1 MSWIRVNRNKPCPIC
16 GQTDWCSVA
25 EDGSVAF
32 CMREPSEKECKS
44 GGWVHVLNPDLV
56 QRIKNVFKRQPKKRP
71 RSPEYWH
78 IYIKAC
84 RSLTTKSMMSE
95 IVEDTGLNIT
105 TLECMLVAYD
115 KVQNAQ
121 VAPMWDGV
129 GRMVGMRLRSGKD
142 KWSITG
148 SLNGLFWP
156 INVNRHSDE
165 TLVICEGWTD
175 TGAAIEL
182 GFEAIGRFNCSGG
195 TEYIKSFL
203 KCSRRKVIIM
213 ADNDKPKKR
222 TDGSTWRPGIE
233 GAVRLA
239 DAIAPVTASVK
250 VVQPPV
256 KDLREWY
263 RQGCTIKD
271 VEALI

>member
-16 GQTDWCSVA
+16 QRADWCSVA
-25 EDGSVAF
+25 EDGSVVC

-44 GGWVHVLNPDLV
+44 GGWIHILNPDLV
-56 QRIKNVFKRQPKKRP
+56 QRIKNVFKRQTKKKP
-71 RSPEYWH
+71 LSPQFWH
-78 IYIKAC
+78 TYLKAC
-84 RSLTTKSMMSE
+84 RSLTTKSMLCE

-105 TLECMLVAYD
+105 TLECMLIGYD

-121 VAPMWDGV
+121 VVPMWDGV
-129 GRMVGMRLRSGKD
+129 GRMIGMRLRSD
-142 KWSITG
+142 KAKWCITG

-156 INVNRHSDE
+156 INIPKQSEE
-165 TLVICEGWTD
+165 TLMICEGWTD

-182 GFEAIGRFNCSGG
+182 GFEAIGRFNYCGG

-213 ADNDKPKKR
+213 ADNDLPKKR
-222 TDGSTWRPGIE
+222 TDGSVWYPGME

-239 DAIAPVTASVK
+239 EAISSITASIK

-263 RQGCTIKD
+263 RYGCTKSD
-271 VEALI
+271 VEALL